1 MKRNGNQS
9 QSQSN
14 GTKLVKLPLRVNPET
29 IEVNGQQGQVR
40 SVRIGSKHYPCI
52 FVEVSE
58 HDAHQY
64 MQLEWA
70 DVKAQ
75 ERSERCLVEDGHGG
89 YIMCQ
94 EYNRCFNCPKVGS
107 FNFDTNRPASLD
119 ALYAECEFEPVSPQ
133 PDQID
138 ETSDILEMLVEE
150 LGKIKPKY
158 AKIFMELYHGNERPL
173 SIARAVGIGKTQA
186 YTDVE
191 RVRELAEKLYREM
204 TE

>member
-1 MKRNGNQS
+1 MKTQDNHNGN
-9 QSQSN
+9 N

-29 IEVNGQQGQVR
+29 IEENGQVGKVR

-70 DVKAQ
+70 D
-75 ERSERCLVEDGHGG
+75 DGHGG
-89 YIMCQ
+89 YIMCP
-94 EYNRCFNCPKVGS
+94 ERNKCINCPKVGS

-119 ALYAECEFEPVSPQ
+119 ALYAESEFEPASQQ

-138 ETSDILEMLVEE
+138 ETSDILAMLVEE
-150 LGKIKPKY
+150 LGRIKPKY
-158 AKIFMELYHGNERPL
+158 AEIFKELYKGNERPL

-186 YTDVE
+186 YTDVP
-191 RVRELAEKLYREM
+191 RVRELAEKLYHDMME
-204 TE
+204 